1 MKIINILSFALVLNN
16 STAFHSKFPINKF
29 QIKKKSNKIL
39 LNMKGNKLSEFKGSI
54 INTSI
59 FSFWAVH
66 NSYLLT
72 SYNINDK
79 SIYES
84 IFHLMTLIWQYV
96 GLFIISH
103 DLHHSE
109 KPSLYD
115 EILGRLSL
123 LLYGGFIL
131 EDFSKNHKN
140 HHKYPGIQFK
150 DPDFD
155 NSNPIIWYL
164 KFMSR
169 YINTQ
174 QMLIEISVFFI
185 LQSNNI
191 NYENMLLFW
200 FIPCIYASIQLFV
213 YGTYL
218 VHKSDKVIINSN
230 LPKYIN
236 TFTCY
241 NFGYHREHH
250 KKPKI
255 PWYELGD

>member
-39 LNMKGNKLSEFKGSI
+39 LNMKENKLSEFKGSI

-59 FSFWAVH
+59 LSLWAAH

-72 SYNINDK
+72 NYNIYDK
-79 SIYES
+79 SIQES

-103 DLHHSE
+103 DLHHAE
-109 KPSLYD
+109 NPNTYD
-115 EILGRLSL
+115 NILGRLSL

-131 EDFSKNHKN
+131 EDFSKNHEN
-140 HHKYPGIQFK
+140 HHKYPGIQSK

-155 NSNPIIWYL
+155 INNPIIWYL

-169 YINTQ
+169 YINLNQIATE
-174 QMLIEISVFFI
+174 MVVFLI
-185 LQSNNI
+185 LKSNDI
-191 NYENMLLFW
+191 NYENILLFW
-200 FIPCIYASIQLFV
+200 FIPCIYASIQLFT
-213 YGTYL
+213 YGTFL
-218 VHKSDKVIINSN
+218 VHRKNKIIVNSN
-230 LPKYIN
+230 LPKFLN

-241 NFGYHREHH
+241 NFGYHKEHH
-250 KKPKI
+250 SNPKI
-255 PWYELGD
+255 PWYELGN